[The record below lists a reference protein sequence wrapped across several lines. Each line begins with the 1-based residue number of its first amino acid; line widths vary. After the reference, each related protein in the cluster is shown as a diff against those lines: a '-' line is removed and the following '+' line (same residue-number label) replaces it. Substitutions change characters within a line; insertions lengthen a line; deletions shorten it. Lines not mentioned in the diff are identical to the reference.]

1 MLFQLSDTSKDD
13 VEKLLAFAKQNQIKL
28 SLIDDGNSNLFLPG
42 KPLTDEQLTQM
53 IDKSRKSGMVP
64 MQDAHQI
71 IRKSYNA
78 G

>member
-1 MLFQLSDTSKDD
+1 MLFQLNDTNKANVD
-13 VEKLLAFAKQNQIKL
+13 KLLAFAKQNKLKL
-28 SLIDDGNSNLFLPG
+28 SLIDEDDNNLFLPG
-42 KPLTDEQLTQM
+42 KPLTDEQLTHM
-53 IDKSRKSGMVP
+53 IDKSRNSGVVS

>member
-13 VEKLLAFAKQNQIKL
+13 VEKLLAFAKQNQLKL

-53 IDKSRKSGMVP
+53 IDKSRKSGMVS